1 MLYAI
6 RKLNLLGKDAV
17 NLLSASAKSG
27 RKRGGGAVSSQGFV
41 NYFNVPSLAE
51 DGGTFS
57 QSPSQPRGQQ
67 DGLEGAGGKPS
78 TADKPRA
85 DDLLARLRGTD
96 GHLEKLL
103 RMDKIYLIWMM
114 CWD

>member
-1 MLYAI
+1 MLCVI

-41 NYFNVPSLAE
+41 NYFNVPS

-114 CWD
+114 CSD